1 LGTIES
7 ENEVLAVIPA
17 RGGSRG
23 VPKKNIRPVKGKP
36 LIIYTIEVA
45 KRCEVITDLVVST
58 DDPEIRKISTN
69 NGVEVPFIRPADLAT
84 DTALAIPTIQHSV
97 RMMEKKKK
105 TVYDIVVMLQPTSP
119 LRSVND
125 ISESLQLLLDSDA
138 DGIISVVQVNNFHPM
153 KMKKIIEGFLVNYEK
168 PPVENP
174 PRQLLPPVYI
184 VNGAIYATKRDT
196 LMKNDSFIGKK
207 CLPYIMPEE
216 RSVNIDSILDFK
228 LIENIISD
236 NE

>member
-1 LGTIES
+1 MGTIES

-69 NGVEVPFIRPADLAT
+69 YGVEVPFIRPADLAT

>member
-1 LGTIES
+1 LGKIES

-58 DDPEIRKISTN
+58 DDPEISKVSVE
-69 NGVEVPFIRPADLAT
+69 NGVEVPFFRPAELAT

-97 RMMEKKKK
+97 KMMEKEKE
-105 TVYDIVVMLQPTSP
+105 TIYDIVVMLQPTTP
-119 LRSVND
+119 LRSVSD
-125 ISESLQLLLDSDA
+125 ISECLQLLINSDA
-138 DGIISVVQVNNFHPM
+138 DGIISVVQVNNSHPM
-153 KMKKIIEGFLVNYEK
+153 KMKKIVDGLLVDYEE
-168 PPVENP
+168 PLVENP

-184 VNGAIYATKRDT
+184 VNGAIYATRRDT
-196 LMKNDSFIGKK
+196 LMHEDSFMGNK
-207 CLPYIMPEE
+207 CLPYTMPEE
-216 RSVNIDSILDFK
+216 RSVNIDSKLDFK
-228 LIENIISD
+228 LVEAIIAND
-236 NE
+236 G

>member
-1 LGTIES
+1 MGKIES

>member
-1 LGTIES
+1 MGRIKFEH
-7 ENEVLAVIPA
+7 EVLAVIPA
-17 RGGSRG
+17 RGGSKG
-23 VPKKNIRPVKGKP
+23 VPKKNIHPVKGKP
-36 LIIYTIEVA
+36 LIIYTIKVA
-45 KRCEVITDLVVST
+45 KKCEMITDLVVST
-58 DDPEIRKISTN
+58 DDSEIREISAE
-69 NGVEVPFIRPADLAT
+69 NGVEVPFVRPADLAT

-97 RMMEKKKK
+97 TMMEKKKK
-105 TVYDIVVMLQPTSP
+105 TVYDIVVMLQPTTP

-125 ISESLQLLLDSDA
+125 ISESLQLLLNSDA

-153 KMKKIIEGFLVNYEK
+153 KMKKIVDGLLINYEK

-184 VNGAIYATKRDT
+184 VNGAIYATRRDT
-196 LMKNDSFIGKK
+196 LMENDSFIGKK

-228 LIENIISD
+228 LVERIISD